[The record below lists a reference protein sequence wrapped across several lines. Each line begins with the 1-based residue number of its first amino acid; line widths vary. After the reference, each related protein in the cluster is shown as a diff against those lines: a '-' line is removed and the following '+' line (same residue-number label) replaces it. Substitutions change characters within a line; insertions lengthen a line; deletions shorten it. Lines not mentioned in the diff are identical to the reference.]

1 MVTVHAEFITPLALP
16 TVLDIEASGFGRDSY
31 PIEIGYVLPDGGG
44 YCTLVRPEAAWTH
57 WDAEAQRLHG
67 ITRDTVLLHGRP
79 ALEIARHLN
88 QVLRGQTVYTDG
100 WANDYSWIGTLF
112 DVADLSPSFHI
123 ENLRALLTDSDA
135 ARWHQMKDQVAQEL
149 NLRRHRASSDARLL
163 QMTLRRLRT
172 SEAGGQRRE

>member
-1 MVTVHAEFITPLALP
+1 MFNALTASSTDGALP

-44 YCTLVRPEAAWTH
+44 YCTLVRPEATWTH
-57 WDAEAQRLHG
+57 WDEEAQRLHG
-67 ITRDTVLLHGRP
+67 ITRDNMLLHGRP

-88 QVLRGQTVYTDG
+88 LVLRGQTVYTDG

-112 DVADLSPSFHI
+112 DVADLSPAFHI

-135 ARWHQMKDQVAQEL
+135 ARWHQVKDQLEHEL
-149 NLRRHRASSDARLL
+149 NLQRHRASSDARLL
-163 QMTLRRLRT
+163 QMTLRHLR
-172 SEAGGQRRE
+172 SADPG

>member
-1 MVTVHAEFITPLALP
+1 MSTALAAASTPVGLP
-16 TVLDIEASGFGRDSY
+16 TVLDIEASGLGRDSY
-31 PIEIGYVLPDGGG
+31 PIEIGYVLPDGGC

-57 WDAEAQRLHG
+57 WDDEAQRLHG
-67 ITRDTVLLHGRP
+67 ITRDNVLQHGRP

-112 DVADLSPSFHI
+112 DAADLSPSFHI

-135 ARWHQMKDQVAQEL
+135 ARWHQIKDQVAHEL
-149 NLRRHRASSDARLL
+149 KLRRHRASSDARLL
-163 QMTLRRLRT
+163 QMTLRQLR
-172 SEAGGQRRE
+172 SAEPG

>member
-1 MVTVHAEFITPLALP
+1 MVTPLAESLTPKGLP

-31 PIEIGYVLPDGGG
+31 PIEIGYVLPDGGD

-57 WDAEAQRLHG
+57 WDPDAQRLHG

-88 QVLRGQTVYTDG
+88 QALRGRTVYTDG
-100 WANDYSWIGTLF
+100 WANDYSWISALF
-112 DVADLSPSFHI
+112 DAAGLSPSFHI
-123 ENLRALLTDSDA
+123 QNLRALLSDSDS
-135 ARWHQMKDQVAQEL
+135 ARWHQTKDQVAREL

-163 QMTLRRLRT
+163 QMTLRQLRRD
-172 SEAGGQRRE
+172 EPG

>member
-1 MVTVHAEFITPLALP
+1 MFNALPASSADVALP

-57 WDAEAQRLHG
+57 WDAEAQQLHG
-67 ITRDTVLLHGRP
+67 ISRDTVLLHGRP

-112 DVADLSPSFHI
+112 DVSDLSPAFHI

-135 ARWHQMKDQVAQEL
+135 ARWHQVKDQVAHEL

-163 QMTLRRLRT
+163 QMTLRQLRRD
-172 SEAGGQRRE
+172 EPG

>member
-1 MVTVHAEFITPLALP
+1 MSTALSAPSTHVALP

-44 YCTLVRPEAAWTH
+44 YCTLVRPEATWTH
-57 WDAEAQRLHG
+57 WDEEAQRLHG
-67 ITRDTVLLHGRP
+67 ITRDNMLLHGRP

-88 QVLRGQTVYTDG
+88 LVLRGQTVYTDG

-112 DVADLSPSFHI
+112 DVADLSPAFHI

-135 ARWHQMKDQVAQEL
+135 ARWHQVKDQLGHEL
-149 NLRRHRASSDARLL
+149 NLQRHRASSDARVL
-163 QMTLRRLRT
+163 QMTLRHLR
-172 SEAGGQRRE
+172 SADPG